1 MVGGTAMSDATGNK
15 LSKKTW
21 LLAIVVAIIVIWIG
35 VRTWQGPAVEVYV
48 VKPTDL
54 TQTVVAT
61 GRIATPSRSQ
71 IGSEITGVVERR
83 LVREGDQVQA
93 GDLLIELKSE
103 ELAARVSEA
112 QAALANLR
120 LSRRPQAAAA
130 LAQAEAQLEQA
141 SSVPDRREALL
152 QSDSISREVYEKA
165 QQAQT
170 VALAAAQQA
179 RLVSEALAS
188 GGSEA
193 QILQARLTAA
203 QAALAKT
210 QIRAQVDGIVLTRNV
225 EPGDLVQ
232 AGRVLLE
239 MARTDDT
246 EILVPVDERNLG
258 VLAIGQTAQAIP
270 DAYPDRVFE
279 AIVDHIAPTIDPQ
292 RGTVDVRLRVPEPP
306 AYLKQDL
313 TVTVTILT
321 GQVEQ
326 GKVIPNDALHDV
338 EGNKATVNVLSV
350 GRVSEREVTLGLRG
364 LAATQVIDGLE
375 NGDQV
380 ILASDLMV
388 GQRVRAEH
396 VD

>member
-1 MVGGTAMSDATGNK
+1 MSGATGNK
-15 LSKKTW
+15 LSKKGW
-21 LLAIVVAIIVIWIG
+21 VLAIVALIAVAWIG
-35 VRTWQGPAVEVYV
+35 FRTWQGPVVEVYA

-93 GDLLIELKSE
+93 GDLLIELKSD
-103 ELAARVSEA
+103 ELAAREREA
-112 QAALANLR
+112 QAALSNLR
-120 LSRRPQAAAA
+120 LSRRPQAAAT
-130 LAQAEAQLEQA
+130 LAQVEAQLQQA
-141 SSVPDRREALL
+141 SREAQRRAALL
-152 QSDSISREVYEKA
+152 KSDSISREVYEKA

-170 VALAAAQQA
+170 VANAAAQQA
-179 RLVSEALAS
+179 RLVSEALAP
-188 GGSEA
+188 GGTEE

-210 QIRAQVDGIVLTRNV
+210 QIRAQVDGTILTRNV

-239 MARTDDT
+239 MARTGDT

-292 RGTVDVRLRVPEPP
+292 RGTVDVRLIVPEPP
-306 AYLKQDL
+306 DYLKQDL

-321 GQVEQ
+321 GQVDQ
-326 GKVIPNDALHDV
+326 GWVIPNDALHDI
-338 EGNKATVNVLSV
+338 EGNKATVYVYSL
-350 GRVSEREVTLGLRG
+350 GRVSSREVTLGLRG
-364 LAATQVIDGLE
+364 LAATQTIDGLE
-375 NGDQV
+375 NNDLV
-380 ILASDLMV
+380 ILTPDLTV